1 MSQNSP
7 ETKDF
12 VTFQYLKFVYTIFII
27 LHPIGY
33 KTLITRNL
41 TELIYILKQNEV
53 LGLS

>member
-12 VTFQYLKFVYTIFII
+12 VTFQYLKSVYTIFII

-33 KTLITRNL
+33 KNSYYKKLN
-41 TELIYILKQNEV
+41 
-53 LGLS
+53 